1 MAFGEFPDELDVL
14 HRCDN
19 PSCVNPAHLFLG
31 TQRDNWFDMLRKG
44 KWDME
49 TVKSFLSR
57 AGKRGGRAR
66 ADKLSP
72 KRRNQIARKAARALW
87 AKRRKE
93 AASPVPA
100 SA

>member
-1 MAFGEFPDELDVL
+1 MAFGVFPDELDVL

-31 TQRDNWFDMLRKG
+31 TQRDNALDAIQKG
-44 KWDME
+44 KWNME
-49 TVKSFLSR
+49 TVKDFLSR

-66 ADKLSP
+66 AKKLSP
-72 KRRNQIARKAARALW
+72 KRRSAIARKAARALW